1 MSTLSKTCISFTD
14 MIALKKIVKSY
25 VYKKQIWL
33 FANQIRNWLVNA
45 AQSLPLLSKYINL
58 PKGYYA
64 SSVEYWQLC
73 QTKNL
78 NDVIYTKF
86 LPPSVSQRNSPKSI
100 SGETHWKFDARY
112 IHSNP
117 ETFVISI
124 ANGRVIG
131 NAGTVIT
138 HDDRLLC
145 DVSGIESSE
154 HHVFPYFKL
163 PKCEQVSETVAVL
176 ATGAGGKYFH
186 WLLDALPRL
195 EILKKTLPKGL
206 DSIDKYIVNR
216 GISAIP
222 ESLEILGISSKKLL
236 FCDSNFHIQAAS
248 LVIPS
253 LPGSIGDPPAWV
265 CKFLRENFLK
275 NKADINTPSRLY
287 ISRAKA
293 EYRRVK
299 NEENVVKCLSNYGF
313 TAVYLEEYS
322 FAMQI
327 DILSNAEVIVAPHG
341 AGLSNL
347 IWCNHGAKVLEIFS
361 PNYVNVCFW
370 AIANQIGLEYF
381 YLIGDGK
388 KPVDYFDPHLIHDD
402 INVPID
408 ELTLV
413 LKAIFK

>member
-1 MSTLSKTCISFTD
+1 MSTPSKTCISFID

-25 VYKKQIWL
+25 IYTNQVWL
-33 FANQIRNWLVNA
+33 LANQIRNWLVNTA
-45 AQSLPLLSKYINL
+45 KSLPLLSKYINL

-73 QTKNL
+73 QTENL
-78 NDVIYTKF
+78 NDVTYTKF
-86 LPPSVSQRNSPKSI
+86 LAESISHRTPPKSI
-100 SGETHWKFDARY
+100 SGETHWKFNGRY
-112 IHSNP
+112 LHSNP

-124 ANGRVIG
+124 ANGRVLG

-138 HDDRLLC
+138 HDDKLLC
-145 DVSGIESSE
+145 DVSGIQSSE
-154 HHVFPYFKL
+154 HHIFPYLNL
-163 PKCEQVSETVAVL
+163 PKCEQLSETVAVL

-195 EILKKTLPKGL
+195 EILKKTLPNGL
-206 DSIDKYIVNR
+206 DGIDKYIVNR

-222 ESLEILGISSKKLL
+222 ESLENLGVPSNKLL
-236 FCDSNFHIQAAS
+236 FCDSNFHIQPTS

-265 CKFLRENFLK
+265 CKFLRENFLGK
-275 NKADINTPSRLY
+275 KADANTPRKLY
-287 ISRAKA
+287 ISRNKA

-322 FAMQI
+322 FAMQVAL
-327 DILSNAEVIVAPHG
+327 LSNAEFIVAPHG

-347 IWCNHGAKVLEIFS
+347 VWCTPGTKVLEIFS

-370 AIANQIGLEYF
+370 AISNQVGLEYF

-408 ELTLV
+408 ELNLI
-413 LKAIFK
+413 LKTMFH

>member
-1 MSTLSKTCISFTD
+1 M
-14 MIALKKIVKSY
+14 
-25 VYKKQIWL
+25 
-33 FANQIRNWLVNA
+33 
-45 AQSLPLLSKYINL
+45 
-58 PKGYYA
+58 
-64 SSVEYWQLC
+64 
-73 QTKNL
+73 
-78 NDVIYTKF
+78 
-86 LPPSVSQRNSPKSI
+86 
-100 SGETHWKFDARY
+100 
-112 IHSNP
+112 
-117 ETFVISI
+117 

-138 HDDRLLC
+138 HDDRFLC

-154 HHVFPYFKL
+154 HHVFPYLKL

-195 EILKKTLPKGL
+195 EIIKKTLPKGL

-222 ESLEILGISSKKLL
+222 ESLEVLGISSNKLL
-236 FCDSNFHIQAAS
+236 FCDSNFHIQPTS

-265 CKFLRENFLK
+265 CKFLRESFLK

-313 TAVYLEEYS
+313 TVVYLEEYS

-327 DILSNAEVIVAPHG
+327 ALLSNAEVIVAPHG

-347 IWCNHGAKVLEIFS
+347 IWCNPGAKVLEIFS

-370 AIANQIGLEYF
+370 AIANQMELEYF
-381 YLIGDGK
+381 YLIGHGVK
-388 KPVDYFDPHLIHDD
+388 SVDYFDPHLIHDD
-402 INVPID
+402 INVAID
-408 ELTLV
+408 ELILILKCHVQIRTTLRYGYN
-413 LKAIFK
+413 KN